1 MKTKNYTIVLEK
13 GEAPRPF
20 YELTESERQEIGR
33 QIFEKARLAAL
44 AVGRQPVTSHT
55 IDLNLN
61 QSVT

>member
-44 AVGRQPVTSHT
+44 AVGQQPVTSHT

-61 QSVT
+61 QSIP

>member
-33 QIFEKARLAAL
+33 QVFEKVRLLAL
-44 AVGRQPVTSHT
+44 AVGEQPVTIHT
-55 IDLNLN
+55 ISKKPGKLK
-61 QSVT
+61 